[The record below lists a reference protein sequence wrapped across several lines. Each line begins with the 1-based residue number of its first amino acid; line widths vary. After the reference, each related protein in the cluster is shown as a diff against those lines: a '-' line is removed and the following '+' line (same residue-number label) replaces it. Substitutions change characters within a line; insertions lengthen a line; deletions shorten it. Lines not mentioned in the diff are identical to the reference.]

1 MSSDED
7 STYEIVGCTSRV
19 RMRSTRILA
28 EILHNQSIDGE
39 KQTALF
45 LSEICPLQ
53 QKPRKLEKPKM
64 RVGRNGKPLAPG

>member
-1 MSSDED
+1 
-7 STYEIVGCTSRV
+7 
-19 RMRSTRILA
+19 MRTTRILA

-39 KQTALF
+39 KQTAFF

-64 RVGRNGKPLAPG
+64 RVGRNGKPLPPA